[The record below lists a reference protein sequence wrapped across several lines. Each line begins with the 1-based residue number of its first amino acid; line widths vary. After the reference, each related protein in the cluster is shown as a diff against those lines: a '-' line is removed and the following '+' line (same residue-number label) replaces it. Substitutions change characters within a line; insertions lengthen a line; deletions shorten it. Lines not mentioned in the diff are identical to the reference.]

1 MPKENIQA
9 FYRIKSEIEALTD
22 DLGELEEE
30 IGNLIPT
37 KLQNK
42 LRKLVH
48 GYMDRLELG
57 YQMMV
62 EFEACDEIEK
72 SQLNAFF
79 ADLDEQ

>member
-1 MPKENIQA
+1 MPRENIQA
-9 FYRIKSEIEALTD
+9 FYRIKNEIEELTD
-22 DLGELEEE
+22 KLAELEEQ
-30 IGNLIPT
+30 IGNQLPT

-42 LRKLVH
+42 LRRLVH

-79 ADLDEQ
+79 AELEEQ